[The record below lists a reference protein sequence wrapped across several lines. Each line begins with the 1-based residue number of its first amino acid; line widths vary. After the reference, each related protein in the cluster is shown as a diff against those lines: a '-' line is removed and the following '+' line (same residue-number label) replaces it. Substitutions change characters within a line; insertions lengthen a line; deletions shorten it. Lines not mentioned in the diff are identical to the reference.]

1 MKALLYKDF
10 LLLWKEHR
18 ETILYLAVVAVLSY
32 RVADGAWA
40 VINGFGLLFLLL
52 IVPLDLDAHWLNPL
66 PISPKARV
74 WSKYLEFWV
83 LSLAHFLLVWAV
95 SILSPSDAVTREVL
109 VAFLVYWAI
118 SLGILAFF
126 LPILSMFGTQNKW
139 AFSFFF
145 VCCFLGYFGG
155 LIPLGLVRESPLT
168 VSDVLPYVGILWVT
182 SVISAFLAVDQYRK
196 AWWAGKMS

>member
-32 RVADGAWA
+32 RIADGAWA
-40 VINGFGLLFLLL
+40 VINGIGLLVLLVIL
-52 IVPLDLDAHWLNPL
+52 PLDLDSHWLNAL

-83 LSLAHFLLVWAV
+83 LSLAHFLLVWVV
-95 SILSPSDAVTREVL
+95 SILSPSEAVTQRVL

-118 SLGILAFF
+118 ALGLLSFF

-145 VCCFLGYFGG
+145 LTCFLGYFAG

-168 VSDVLPYVGILWVT
+168 PSGVLPYVSILFAASLV
-182 SVISAFLAVDQYRK
+182 SAPTAVSQYRK
-196 AWWAGKMS
+196 GWQAGKMS

>member
-1 MKALLYKDF
+1 
-10 LLLWKEHR
+10 
-18 ETILYLAVVAVLSY
+18 I
-32 RVADGAWA
+32 
-40 VINGFGLLFLLL
+40 I
-52 IVPLDLDAHWLNPL
+52 PLDLDAHWLNAL

-95 SILSPSDAVTREVL
+95 SILSPSFAVTRVVL

-118 SLGILAFF
+118 ALGILSFF
-126 LPILSMFGTQNKW
+126 LPVLSMFGTQNKW
-139 AFSFFF
+139 AFSCFFLT
-145 VCCFLGYFGG
+145 CFLGYFGG

-168 VSDVLPYVGILWVT
+168 VTDVLPYVGILWVT
-182 SVISAFLAVDQYRK
+182 SVISAFLAVAQYRK

>member
-10 LLLWKEHR
+10 LLLWKDHR
-18 ETILYLAVVAVLSY
+18 GTILYLAVVAVLSY

-40 VINGFGLLFLLL
+40 VVNGIGLLLVLVL
-52 IVPLDLDAHWLNPL
+52 VPSGLDAHWLNAL

-74 WSKYLEFWV
+74 WSKYIEFWV

-95 SILSPSDAVTREVL
+95 SILSPSEAVTQRVL

-118 SLGILAFF
+118 ALGLLSFF

-145 VCCFLGYFGG
+145 LTCFLGYFAG

-168 VSDVLPYVGILWVT
+168 PSGVLPYVSILFAASLV
-182 SVISAFLAVDQYRK
+182 SAPTAVSQYRK
-196 AWWAGKMS
+196 GWQAGKMS

>member
-10 LLLWKEHR
+10 LLLWKEGR
-18 ETILYLAVVAVLSY
+18 GTALFFAAMAAASYLLQK
-32 RVADGAWA
+32 GALA
-40 VINGFGLLFLLL
+40 PINGFGLLFLLL

-168 VSDVLPYVGILWVT
+168 VIDVLPYVGILWVT

-196 AWWAGKMS
+196 AWWTGKMS

>member
-10 LLLWKEHR
+10 LLLWKDHK

-40 VINGFGLLFLLL
+40 VINGFGLLYLLL
-52 IVPLDLDAHWLNPL
+52 IIPLDLDAHWLNTL

-83 LSLAHFLLVWAV
+83 LSLAHFLLVWVV
-95 SILSPSDAVTREVL
+95 SILSPSDAVTQRVL

-118 SLGILAFF
+118 ALGILSFF
-126 LPILSMFGTQNKW
+126 LPILSMFGTQNKI
-139 AFSFFF
+139 AYSFFF
-145 VCCFLGYFGG
+145 VSCFLGYFGG

-168 VSDVLPYVGILWVT
+168 VTDVLPYVGILWVT
-182 SVISAFLAVDQYRK
+182 SVISVFLAIDQHRK
-196 AWWAGKMS
+196 AWPTGKMS

>member
-10 LLLWKEHR
+10 LLLWKDHK

-40 VINGFGLLFLLL
+40 VINGVGLLFLLVIL
-52 IVPLDLDAHWLNPL
+52 PLDLDSHWLNTL

-83 LSLAHFLLVWAV
+83 LSLAHFLLVWVV
-95 SILSPSDAVTREVL
+95 SILSPSDAVTQRVL

-118 SLGILAFF
+118 ALGILAIF
-126 LPILSMFGTQNKW
+126 LPVLSMFGTQNKW

-145 VCCFLGYFGG
+145 LTCFLGYFGG
-155 LIPLGLVRESPLT
+155 LIPLGLVRESPIT
-168 VSDVLPYVGILWVT
+168 VTDVLPYVGILWVT

>member
-10 LLLWKEHR
+10 LLLWKEGR
-18 ETILYLAVVAVLSY
+18 GTALFFAAMAAASYLLQK
-32 RVADGAWA
+32 GALA
-40 VINGFGLLFLLL
+40 PINGFGLLYLLL
-52 IVPLDLDAHWLNPL
+52 IIPLDLDAHWLNAL

-95 SILSPSDAVTREVL
+95 SILSPSEAVTQRVL

-118 SLGILAFF
+118 ALGILSFF
-126 LPILSMFGTQNKW
+126 LPILSMFGTQNKT
-139 AFSFFF
+139 AYSFFF
-145 VCCFLGYFGG
+145 VSCFLGYFGG

-168 VSDVLPYVGILWVT
+168 VTDVLPYVGILWVT

-196 AWWAGKMS
+196 AWSS

>member
-10 LLLWKEHR
+10 LLLWKEGR
-18 ETILYLAVVAVLSY
+18 GTALFFAAMAAASYLLQK
-32 RVADGAWA
+32 GALA
-40 VINGFGLLFLLL
+40 PINGFGLLFLLL

-196 AWWAGKMS
+196 AWWTGKMS